1 MPSDLPATIL
11 YRAADL
17 LWASKIK
24 GTADALGVPAR
35 PVRTMEML
43 EARLADCDVKA
54 LLLDLDKPEDA
65 LAMITRL
72 RGPTASDKEKSIRLV
87 AWGPHVAKDL
97 LNQAREAGA
106 DEVLT
111 RGALDHNMQEI
122 LLALHARG

>member
-1 MPSDLPATIL
+1 MSDRPATIL
-11 YRAADL
+11 YLAADL

-35 PVRTMEML
+35 PVRTIDML

-54 LLLDLDKPEDA
+54 LLLDLDKPEE
-65 LAMITRL
+65 AMQMIARL
-72 RGPTASDKEKSIRLV
+72 RGDAASDKDKSIRLV

-97 LNQAREAGA
+97 LQQARTAGA

-111 RGALDHNMQEI
+111 RGAMDHNMQEI

>member
-1 MPSDLPATIL
+1 MSDRPSTIL
-11 YRAADL
+11 YLAADL

-35 PVRTMEML
+35 PVRTIDML

-54 LLLDLDKPEDA
+54 LLLDLDKPEE
-65 LAMITRL
+65 AMQMIARL
-72 RGPTASDKEKSIRLV
+72 RGDTATDKDKSIRLV

-97 LNQAREAGA
+97 LQQARTAGA

-111 RGALDHNMQEI
+111 RGAMDHNMQEI